1 MQNPELRDR
10 MTNMDTNEI
19 EPFGD
24 ETAEPVQTD
33 PSAEEALA
41 LFGDVA
47 DRAYEDIEPMAPMA
61 PPEGGVEVEEG
72 SPWADLIGPE
82 IVDLVKAEVA
92 AAMASVQAEVA
103 KQVRAELQ
111 RAFEPIRA
119 HRDAL
124 QAKLLAEKAA
134 REEAEFASTAPR
146 YAEPGIKA
154 MVSEAMGK
162 YPGMDRSTAYRL
174 SIAMVPSNDIAVVE
188 GTMPGMGSPMALPSV
203 PSSVKSV
210 ASHFNRNRS

>member
-10 MTNMDTNEI
+10 MTNMDINEI
-19 EPFGD
+19 EVD
-24 ETAEPVQTD
+24 ETAELPAD

-47 DRAYEDIEPMAPMA
+47 DRAYEDIEPMAD
-61 PPEGGVEVEEG
+61 PPEDVGMEEG

-92 AAMASVQAEVA
+92 AMMASVQAEVA

-124 QAKLLAEKAA
+124 QAKLIAEKAA

-174 SIAMVPSNDIAVVE
+174 SIALVPSNDVAVVE
-188 GTMPGMGSPMALPSV
+188 GIMPGMGSPMALPSV